1 MQFEGR
7 ENKERFSLN
16 TLEHLYTKKK
26 IIQNMLEI

>member
-7 ENKERFSLN
+7 ENKEKFSLN
-16 TLEHLYTKKK
+16 KLEHLYTKK